1 MRICITWSIWLKQL
15 LVLFKGR
22 ECCIDF
28 LLANQKYPFE
38 NTNAFETGLSD
49 HHLLIYSMLKTS
61 FQKNE
66 QKRLID
72 RDYTYFLKDS
82 FLTDLLNTIKN
93 SQSYWAFETKS
104 IEDLDKHNSTI
115 PRKTKFLRGNH
126 KLHLSKKLRKE
137 IMKRFQLKGIANK
150 TGKDIGLHNFRKQR
164 NLVVNLN
171 KKEKKKFLNSLS
183 MEMVVTR
190 FGKLVNFTFRTRE

>member
-1 MRICITWSIWLKQL
+1 MSICITWSIWLKQL

-22 ECCIDF
+22 RSCID
-28 LLANQKYPFE
+28 LLLTNQKYSFE

-66 QKRLID
+66 QEGLID
-72 RDYTYFLKDS
+72 RDYIYFSKDS
-82 FLTDLLNTIKN
+82 FLTNLLNSFES
-93 SQSYWAFETKS
+93 SQSYWAFETKT
-104 IEDLDKHNSTI
+104 IEDLGKHNSTI
-115 PRKTKFLRGNH
+115 LRKIKFLRGNH

-150 TGKDIGLHNFRKQR
+150 TGKDIGLYNFRKQR